1 MPQNDRFL
9 NACKGQPVDR
19 MPVWLMRQAGR
30 YMPEYRAVRKRHSF
44 LEMIGSPQL
53 ASEIT
58 LQPIHAFDLDAAIIF
73 SDILPTLCELGFE
86 IDYVDS
92 VGPVIGNPVQ
102 SPDDIGRLHAPGNH
116 AQAHATC
123 EAIRMTCTA
132 LGGRIPLIGF
142 AGAPFTLAAYAIEG
156 GSSSSFLAAKRFLR
170 EHPKLFHVLL
180 GRIAEAVSEY
190 LLGQIDDG
198 ASAVQ
203 LFDSWAGAL
212 PASLFYRYSLE
223 PISRIA
229 SQVKQAAPD
238 VPIIVF
244 PRLAGP
250 RYCDFLKL
258 DAIDAIS
265 IDQSISPEWIRDE
278 IQPHKTV
285 QGNLDPA
292 YLVAGGDGMEQA
304 ARNILGILGDGP
316 FIFNLGH
323 GVVPQTLPENVG
335 LLCDIVA
342 DYRSASS

>member
-190 LLGQIDDG
+190 LLGQIDAG

-203 LFDSWAGAL
+203 LFDSWAGVLGPADFAEFAL
-212 PASLFYRYSLE
+212 PYARQVIDTIE
-223 PISRIA
+223 QAGVPRIYFSTGTSGLLPQLRDTGA
-229 SQVKQAAPD
+229 D
-238 VPIIVF
+238 VV
-244 PRLAGP
+244 G
-250 RYCDFLKL
+250 
-258 DAIDAIS
+258 IDWRVS
-265 IDQSISPEWIRDE
+265 IAHARSILGHDVTI
-278 IQPHKTV
+278 
-285 QGNLDPA
+285 QGNLDPTV
-292 YLVAGGDGMEQA
+292 LLSSEREVKRQA
-304 ARNILGILGDGP
+304 RMVLDEMNAAPRY
-316 FIFNLGH
+316 IFNLGH
-323 GVVPQTLPENVG
+323 GVLKETPVDRVRELVDFVHSYEPGKNP
-335 LLCDIVA
+335 
-342 DYRSASS
+342 